1 MQEDFVMITGSEAEH
16 AYTESRTHFFILFYF
31 ILYIYIYISSYMT
44 FLVLLEFVSPSAVF
58 KFTLWHFPS

>member
-16 AYTESRTHFFILFYF
+16 AYTESRTHFFILFYL
-31 ILYIYIYISSYMT
+31 IYIYIYISSYMT
-44 FLVLLEFVSPSAVF
+44 FLVLLEFVSQSAVF

>member
-1 MQEDFVMITGSEAEH
+1 MITGSEAEQ
-16 AYTESRTHFFILFYF
+16 AYTELRTHFFILFYF

-58 KFTLWHFPS
+58 KFTL

>member
-16 AYTESRTHFFILFYF
+16 AYTESRTHFFILFYL
-31 ILYIYIYISSYMT
+31 IYIYIYISSYMT

-58 KFTLWHFPS
+58 KFTL